1 MPPPP
6 PPPYRGQVFRVAVA
20 CPLRRLFDYLPPP
33 GAEPPPGTRVRVPF
47 GPRAVTGVLVE
58 TGEGSELPE
67 ERLRPVRA
75 VIDSR
80 PLFPPALL
88 GALLRA
94 ARYWQHPV
102 GEVFAAAM
110 PAKIRAGESA
120 KETETRWEPAGG
132 GEVPERAFRRRALL
146 DFIVERG
153 GVSARDIDEAGFSR
167 ALLGK
172 LAAGGLVRERE
183 VGPAP
188 GFPFDAGAARDPGF
202 RLNRGQREAAAAID
216 EADGGFRCFL
226 LDGVTGSGKTEVY
239 MRAMRRQLA
248 AGRQCLVLVP
258 EVGLTPQTVA
268 RIRRRFD
275 CPVALLHSGLADGA
289 RLQAWRRARAGG
301 VGIVIG
307 TRSAVFTPLARP
319 GLIIVDEEHDLS
331 FKQHDGFRYSAR
343 DFAIMRAQREGV
355 PVVLGSATP
364 SLESLRNALDGRH
377 VHLELKQRAGGAGR
391 PSMSVIDTSSVRLEA
406 GFSEPLL
413 HRTRRHLD
421 GGGQVLVFVNRRGY
435 APTLHCPDC
444 GWLAE
449 CGDCAARL
457 TVHARPPGL
466 RCHHCGASRPL
477 PVRCGECGG
486 EPLSTSGQGTQK
498 IERFLAARFTDAPV
512 LRVDRDSV
520 RSRRSFDELLAQVDR
535 REPCILLGT
544 QMLAK
549 GHHFPAVTLV
559 AVVDADVGLFSADF
573 RGQEHMAQ
581 TIVQVAGRAGR
592 AERPGEVVVQSR
604 HGAHPALKA
613 LTELPYQD
621 FARELLDKRRRAGMP
636 PFGFLALLHVDAP
649 SPGDAAD
656 FAGRAARTARDAAA
670 GRIHCIGP
678 VPAPME
684 KRAGRHRIQ
693 VHLLGSSRAALQT
706 VLTPL
711 CRAVAALSAP
721 RSVRWSIDVD
731 PLDMI

>member
-6 PPPYRGQVFRVAVA
+6 RYRGQVFRVAVA

-33 GAEPPPGTRVRVPF
+33 GTERPPPPGARVLVPF
-47 GPRAVTGVLVE
+47 GPRAMTGVVVE
-58 TGEGSELPE
+58 TGEGSALPE
-67 ERLRPVRA
+67 KRLRPVRA

-80 PLFPPALL
+80 PLFPPALF

-94 ARYWQHPV
+94 ADYWQHPV
-102 GEVFAAAM
+102 GEALAAAM
-110 PAKIRAGESA
+110 PAKIREGESA
-120 KETETRWEPAGG
+120 HESETRWRAAGG
-132 GEVPERAFRRRALL
+132 GEVSDRAFRQRALL
-146 DFIVERG
+146 DFIAG
-153 GVSARDIDEAGFSR
+153 KGDVSARDVVEAGFDR

-172 LAAGGLVRERE
+172 LAAAGLVRERE
-183 VGPAP
+183 AAP
-188 GFPFDAGAARDPGF
+188 PRDFPFETGGPRESGF
-202 RLNRGQREAAAAID
+202 QLNRGQHEAVAAID
-216 EADGGFRCFL
+216 AADGRFQCFL

-239 MRAMRRQLA
+239 LRAMRRQLT

-268 RIRRRFD
+268 RIQRRFD

-377 VHLELKQRAGGAGR
+377 VHLELKRRAGGAGR
-391 PSMSVIDTSSVRLEA
+391 PSMSVIDTSSTRLEA

-413 HRTRRHLD
+413 YRMRRHLD
-421 GGGQVLVFVNRRGY
+421 DGSQVLVFVNRRGY

-444 GWLAE
+444 GWTAE

-457 TVHARPPGL
+457 TVHSRPPGL
-466 RCHHCGASRPL
+466 RCHHCGAARPL
-477 PVRCGECGG
+477 PVRCVECGG

-498 IERFLAARFTDAPV
+498 VELFLTARFSEVPV
-512 LRVDRDSV
+512 LRVDRDSI
-520 RSRRSFDELLAQVDR
+520 RSRRGFDALLARVDR

-604 HGAHPALKA
+604 HGAHPVLKA
-613 LTELPYQD
+613 LAELPYQD
-621 FARELLDKRRRAGMP
+621 FARALLEKRRRIGMP
-636 PFGFLALLHVDAP
+636 PFGFLAMLLVDAP
-649 SPGDAAD
+649 SPDGAMD
-656 FAGRAARTARDAAA
+656 FARRAARTARDTAA
-670 GRIHCIGP
+670 GRILCIGP

-684 KRAGRHRIQ
+684 KRAGRHRVQI
-693 VHLLGSSRAALQT
+693 HLLGRSRAALQA

-711 CRAVAALSAP
+711 CRAVEGLSPP
-721 RSVRWSIDVD
+721 RNTRWSVDVD